1 MTKWDEEEA
10 TGGDPVAAF
19 LVGRR
24 SRTPS
29 KRSKWF
35 KAAASAGFARAQNE
49 LAQLLRDGARGV
61 ARDAPAA
68 RALLEE
74 AAAAN
79 EPEAIYNLGT
89 LVAAS
94 GDESAAFALFK
105 KAASLG
111 VSDAAFNVG
120 ASFYSGK
127 GGVKKNLV
135 IAAKWFDRARGAKGL
150 LFSAYCAIALGYPDV
165 SERLARAASAGSVE
179 ARNML
184 MNHPSF
190 SSEL

>member
-1 MTKWDEEEA
+1 MEIK
-10 TGGDPVAAF
+10 
-19 LVGRR
+19 L
-24 SRTPS
+24 S
-29 KRSKWF
+29 
-35 KAAASAGFARAQNE
+35 
-49 LAQLLRDGARGV
+49 LL
-61 ARDAPAA
+61 P
-68 RALLEE
+68 
-74 AAAAN
+74 AAN
-79 EPEAIYNLGT
+79 EPEALYNLGT

-127 GGVKKNLV
+127 GGVKKDLA
-135 IAAKWFDRARGAKGL
+135 IAAKWFDRASSTRGL

-165 SERLARAASAGSVE
+165 NERLARAADAGSVE

-184 MNHPSF
+184 KNHQSI